1 MGYLDFYFI
10 RRTIM
15 KKLLL
20 LLLALVI
27 ALFAFVG
34 CDRNEPED
42 PNDNDQQPHE
52 HTFAL
57 TNTVE
62 PTCTARGTYT
72 FACEC
77 GETQTEQFGELA
89 EHTFELVSSVDP
101 TCTAV
106 GTKSYECSCGEKKTE
121 DFGEKAEHDFELSS
135 SVAPTCAKAGS
146 DEYKCK
152 NCTETKS
159 ETVAATGEHTFE
171 LTSTRKA
178 TCVKLARNTYT
189 CSVCKEK
196 KYEEFG
202 EYGDHSLAVSKK
214 VDATCTEDG
223 YAEYMCW
230 NCSYTSSEVLTAPG
244 HSFGPSVEMSRLI
257 PCENAN
263 CSYAKFPEGS
273 GKYKN
278 IIVYKFSE
286 EDIARFDALYAEL
299 DAIISAADAYD
310 ATLHAYAEGTDLHK
324 AYLAME
330 AKYEEL
336 YDVLEYVVSQYQI
349 AQIEYHMD
357 MKNEEKKA
365 TMDYMSTTR
374 GDLIAEFYSFS
385 EPLYDSMFREYY
397 YYGMTEPEIKAFIF
411 DSNAVADPEYK
422 ALIDSNTQIEL
433 EYDALSAP
441 ERGDEVLR
449 LYAQFVENNK
459 RIAEIMGY
467 DNYLEYA
474 YENVYDRD
482 YSYEDVQIIADYVKK
497 YISPLFID
505 SINKWYKISGYTEQF
520 LNQVQSSFFKVYE
533 ANDVLNDYID
543 ILAFNSNPD
552 KQITFSDELN
562 SLISDGNVFLGEY
575 EGAYVTYLYEINVPI
590 AYFGPGYNNPFTVA
604 HEFGHYMNEVYNE
617 SEYSQ
622 SYDLLE
628 MHSQGN
634 EMLYLAYLKDVLN
647 QTAFYQT
654 ETYTMVNMLNTIVIA
669 LAVDTFEQAVYT
681 DYYDGAYAAQIMAD
695 NTITYDEYDLLFQSV
710 IEDFGATGYLTE
722 EYWRYVVIHAPCY
735 YVSYSVSAL
744 SVLQLYPK
752 ANENFDAAV
761 DSYLKLFTYTDTLD
775 EDGYMDTEAVLEY
788 AGLYSYTDEE
798 LYKSIYE
805 YFRPNVAK
813 PE

>member
-1 MGYLDFYFI
+1 
-10 RRTIM
+10 M

-27 ALFAFVG
+27 ALFVFAG
-34 CDRNEPED
+34 CDRSQPDNND
-42 PNDNDQQPHE
+42 PDDNGQQQHE
-52 HTFAL
+52 HSFAL

-62 PTCTARGTYT
+62 PTCTAVGTYT
-72 FACEC
+72 YSCEC
-77 GETQTEQFGELA
+77 GEIKTEQFGEIA
-89 EHTFELVSSVDP
+89 EHIFALVSTVDP
-101 TCTAV
+101 TCTAL

-152 NCTETKS
+152 NCTEIKS

-202 EYGDHSLAVSKK
+202 EYGDHDLAVSKK

-223 YAEYMCW
+223 YANYMCW
-230 NCSYTSSEVLTAPG
+230 NCSYTSSEVLVAPG
-244 HSFGPSVEMSRLI
+244 HKFGASVEMSRLI
-257 PCENAN
+257 PCENDN
-263 CSYAKFPEGS
+263 CSYATFPEGN

-278 IIVYKFSE
+278 IIVYKFS
-286 EDIARFDALYAEL
+286 DDDLARFDSLYAEL

-310 ATLHAYAEGTDLHK
+310 ATLHAYAEDTDLHK

-357 MKNEEKKA
+357 MRNEEKKA
-365 TMDYMSTTR
+365 VMDYMTTTR
-374 GDLIAEFYSFS
+374 SDLVAQFYSFS
-385 EPLYDSMFREYY
+385 EPLYNSMFREYY
-397 YYGMTEPEIKAFIF
+397 YYGMSESEIKAFVF
-411 DSNAVADPEYK
+411 ESNAVANPEYK
-422 ALIDSNTQIEL
+422 ALVDSNAQIEL
-433 EYDALSAP
+433 EYDALANP
-441 ERGDEVLR
+441 KKDEAVLT

-459 RIAEIMGY
+459 KIAEIMGY

-482 YSYEDVQIIADYVKK
+482 YSYQDVQVIADYVKE
-497 YISPLFID
+497 YISPIFID
-505 SINKWYKISGYTEQF
+505 TMTNWRKISGYNDQF
-520 LNQVQSSFFKVYE
+520 LNQVQSSFFEVYE
-533 ANDVLNDYID
+533 SNDILNNYID
-543 ILAFNSNPD
+543 LLAFESNPD

-562 SLISDGNVFLGEY
+562 SLISEGNVFLGQY

-590 AYFGPGYNNPFTVA
+590 AYFGPGYDNPFTVA
-604 HEFGHYMNEVYNE
+604 HEFGHYMNEIYNE
-617 SEYSQ
+617 NKYSQ

-634 EMLYLAYLKDVLN
+634 EMIYLAYLKNVLN
-647 QTAFYQT
+647 QTALRQT
-654 ETYTMVNMLNTIVIA
+654 ETYTMLNMLNTIVIA

-681 DYYDGAYAAQIMAD
+681 DYYDGAYSAEIMAD
-695 NTITYDEYDLLFQSV
+695 NTITYDEYDLLFKSV

-752 ANENFDAAV
+752 ANEDFDAAV
-761 DSYLKLFTYTDTLD
+761 DSYLKLFTYTDTLED
-775 EDGYMDTEAVLEY
+775 DGYMDTEAVLEY
-788 AGLYSYTDEE
+788 AGLYGFTDEE

-805 YFRPNVAK
+805 YFRPD
-813 PE
+813 EE